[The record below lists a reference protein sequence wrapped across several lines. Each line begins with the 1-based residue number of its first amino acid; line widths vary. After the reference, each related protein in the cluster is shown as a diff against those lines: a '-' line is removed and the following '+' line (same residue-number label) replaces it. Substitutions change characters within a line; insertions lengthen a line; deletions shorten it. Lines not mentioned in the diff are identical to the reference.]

1 MTSKKQPFWE
11 TKTLNDLT
19 ADEWESLCDQ
29 CGICCLQKIEDEN
42 TGEVKVI
49 GLSCEFLDTEQCRCL
64 VYADRKL
71 LNPDCIL
78 LTPQTIEQK
87 KWLPDTCAYRRVA
100 EGRKLERWHHLIS
113 KDPEAVHNA
122 GISIRD
128 KVVSGIYVHP
138 KDLEESLKEL
148 KNNDSK

>member
-1 MTSKKQPFWE
+1 
-11 TKTLNDLT
+11 
-19 ADEWESLCDQ
+19 LCDQ

-42 TGEVKVI
+42 SGEVKVI

-78 LTPQTIEQK
+78 LTPQSIKQK
-87 KWLPDTCAYRRVA
+87 KWLPDTCAYRRLA
-100 EGRKLERWHHLIS
+100 EGKKLEQWHPLIS
-113 KDPEAVHNA
+113 KDPKTVHHA

-138 KDLEESLKEL
+138 KDIEESLKEL
-148 KNNDSK
+148 KKDELK